1 MVTDRRRFMQNSGRK
16 KRKKETKMEG
26 FRKKK
31 TLRQEKETRFDLNG
45 KKLITKKRME
55 I

>member
-1 MVTDRRRFMQNSGRK
+1 MVTDRRRFMQNNG
-16 KRKKETKMEG
+16 RKKETKMEG

-31 TLRQEKETRFDLNG
+31 TLRQEREPRFDLNG
-45 KKLITKKRME
+45 KKLITTKRME